1 MSQCDQISGVWWFV
15 KRMGIIMTGNRCHR
29 KMTIMTLIYDDDVD
43 PRKALTCAKIRQLG
57 RLESEST
64 GA

>member
-1 MSQCDQISGVWWFV
+1 MPQNNDDNDFD
-15 KRMGIIMTGNRCHR
+15 H
-29 KMTIMTLIYDDDVD
+29 DDDVD
-43 PRKALTCAKIRQLG
+43 PRKALTCARISQLG